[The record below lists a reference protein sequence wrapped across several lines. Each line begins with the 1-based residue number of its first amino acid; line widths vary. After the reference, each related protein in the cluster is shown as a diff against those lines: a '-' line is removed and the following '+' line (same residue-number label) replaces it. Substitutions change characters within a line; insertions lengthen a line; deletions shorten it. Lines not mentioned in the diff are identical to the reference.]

1 MYSKTGNPTARLL
14 NLLGGYLERH
24 YDYSAHMI
32 LGVMPYMYGDQ
43 FSPHDNVHCSSL

>member
-14 NLLGGYLERH
+14 NLLGGYLNRS

-32 LGVMPYMYGDQ
+32 EAVAPYMYGT
-43 FSPHDNVHCSSL
+43 SLDGLDHVS